1 MHLLFAV
8 LFGRGRWWSKQAV
21 CQTWIVNDVVE
32 PNFHGLLT
40 VFEMSDKERRWH
52 SLKFVPVR
60 KLFFTKKCL
69 AVATHLQFRGEVR
82 LLVHEEPEKC
92 PGIAKLKHVIPFEI
106 QKFAASVQYRKPR
119 PIQDEAR
126 EVLESGFESGLKFPY
141 VSIFLS

>member
-1 MHLLFAV
+1 
-8 LFGRGRWWSKQAV
+8 
-21 CQTWIVNDVVE
+21 
-32 PNFHGLLT
+32 
-40 VFEMSDKERRWH
+40 
-52 SLKFVPVR
+52 
-60 KLFFTKKCL
+60 
-69 AVATHLQFRGEVR
+69 LQFRGEVR

-141 VSIFLS
+141 IGSPKRFDLLIVDRPAGVAIMDIGGLYPVAAVFGAFLIRKLDVIDKYVAARSASPFKGKRFSCCLDFPNLKKRLAA